1 MPLNV
6 ALLMVIALLAGGISL
21 AKKAGGPPA
30 DYAIQVQ
37 VYTRTCIY
45 MYSHTEI
52 KWSKCKHTY
61 YPCNNVQESSIDDV
75 PKYGTVIQF
84 SM

>member
-37 VYTRTCIY
+37 VHVCTC
-45 MYSHTEI
+45 
-52 KWSKCKHTY
+52 
-61 YPCNNVQESSIDDV
+61 
-75 PKYGTVIQF
+75 TVILKSNASTPIILVTMCRSLALMMCQ
-84 SM
+84 SMEL